1 MLFRSKNGPGGFN
14 TAEDRF
20 ITQLTYAPKYWV
32 SVPMQTGLNVTCG
45 ERIVVLYP
53 TGTQNDILVAKT
65 LFVPRLIHE
74 LRFTEGKDR
83 KPVAVQGITD
93 FYGVDWGN

>member
-1 MLFRSKNGPGGFN
+1 
-14 TAEDRF
+14 
-20 ITQLTYAPKYWV
+20 
-32 SVPMQTGLNVTCG
+32 MQTGLNVTCG

-53 TGTQNDILVAKT
+53 TGTQNNTLVVKT

-74 LRFTEGKDR
+74 LRFTELSENKDR